1 MAVGNTSEAKP
12 PIQVAGG
19 SLGWQVAGVSAQRE
33 TGDQMI
39 GWGRDARTSHPF
51 ESGAGSRR
59 VLEK

>member
-12 PIQVAGG
+12 SIQVAVG

-39 GWGRDARTSHPF
+39 GWG
-51 ESGAGSRR
+51 
-59 VLEK
+59 VLG